1 MRKKTEEKR
10 QSIIEA
16 ALAVFRDVG
25 FEQASMTQIA
35 ARSGAS
41 KATLYSYFESKEALF
56 AETMT
61 SRAGRE
67 IRHAFSQLTLEMPLG
82 ESLVAFGVHF
92 LTAVLQPSFLA
103 TRRLCYQ
110 EVDRSNVGRALY
122 ESGPKRGLMHV
133 RDFLASAIEAG
144 TIRPCDPGVAARHLL
159 ALLEAELV
167 EIATLGYEVKA
178 SRAKLLEVV
187 NRAIDVFLA
196 GYAVTAPQA
205 NRKGPQNAK

>member
-16 ALAVFRDVG
+16 ALEVFRDEG

-61 SRAGRE
+61 SRAGTE
-67 IRHAFSQLTLEMPLG
+67 IRDAFSQLTLDLPLG
-82 ESLVAFGVHF
+82 DSLVAFGLHY
-92 LTAVLQPSFLA
+92 LGAVLQPSFLA
-103 TRRLCYQ
+103 IRRLCHQ
-110 EVDRSNVGRALY
+110 EVARSNVGRILY
-122 ESGPKRGLMHV
+122 ESGPKLGLMHV
-133 RDFLASAIEAG
+133 RDFLQSAIESGAL
-144 TIRPCDPGVAARHLL
+144 RSCDAGVAAHHLL

-178 SRAKLLEVV
+178 SRAKLAPVV
-187 NRAIDVFLA
+187 NRAVDVFLA
-196 GYAVTAPQA
+196 GYAVAAPQA
-205 NRKGPQNAK
+205 KQKRPPKQE